1 MSNSASTIC
10 QNLPNYD
17 GENMLC
23 GANILNN
30 KIKSYL
36 NRIEE
41 EGLFHDTRKTLIEYK
56 LDIQEY
62 LGEINNYTFAPRTDR
77 LTKEGILE
85 DLRINLKRIETQ
97 LSNMPIHRN
106 GGKRKT
112 GKRKTR
118 KGKKTN
124 KKDKKSKSRK
134 MR

>member
-56 LDIQEY
+56 LDIQ
-62 LGEINNYTFAPRTDR
+62 
-77 LTKEGILE
+77 
-85 DLRINLKRIETQ
+85 
-97 LSNMPIHRN
+97 
-106 GGKRKT
+106 
-112 GKRKTR
+112 
-118 KGKKTN
+118 
-124 KKDKKSKSRK
+124 
-134 MR
+134 